1 MCNNQKNNNNKNQ
14 RNDNQQ
20 RSTHEQGER
29 RDYGH
34 INEREMC
41 IRDRVIRVKASRG
54 FEPREKPVLL
64 A

>member
-34 INEREMC
+34 INRGWRKQ
-41 IRDRVIRVKASRG
+41 ILLKTHQRRDSGSR
-54 FEPREKPVLL
+54 
-64 A
+64 